1 MSDSSLTHNA
11 VPGILGFLMGGIFQV
26 LELAY
31 LNPMQLTF
39 ITAIIV
45 SPAIAKLTKTEF
57 GLDHSA
63 GMAAVLLPFAL
74 LWFFGSS
81 YFVIA
86 LPALAWIWMSMSWP
100 NLELPPFRI
109 GVWHGTGIAFTAFVG
124 AIVIFKMIQ

>member
-11 VPGILGFLMGGIFQV
+11 VPGILGFLLGGIFQV
-26 LELAY
+26 LELPY
-31 LNPMQLTF
+31 LNPMQLAF
-39 ITAIIV
+39 VVAIIA
-45 SPAIAKLTKTEF
+45 SPGIAKLTKTKS
-57 GLDHSA
+57 GIDHSA

-74 LWFFGSS
+74 LWFLGFS

-86 LPALAWIWMSMSWP
+86 LPVLGWIWMSMAWP

-124 AIVIFKMIQ
+124 AIVVYQMIQ

>member
-1 MSDSSLTHNA
+1 VSDSSITHNA
-11 VPGILGFLMGGIFQV
+11 VPGILGFLLGGIFQV
-26 LELAY
+26 LELPY

-74 LWFFGSS
+74 LWFLGFS

-86 LPALAWIWMSMSWP
+86 LPALTWIWMSMSWQ

-124 AIVIFKMIQ
+124 AIVIFEMIQ